1 VWTRRRRRA
10 RRARRRPR
18 RGSPVPLVYRLYQR
32 YTSGPQGPARVQ
44 GRAACRYE
52 SAGRGPHRRAAA
64 EAAGRP
70 PRAPRGDVHPDA
82 HARSGRGCEVLPG
95 IVAARRSG
103 RVRGGVGLRS
113 RSPAARGACA
123 PPLWRARRCR
133 QTGPGGGVSRW
144 RPASNGY
151 SRAGVYLDDDWRS
164 SQRAGRRSPEGSV
177 DAPWGIGGPEARPPS
192 SRAGARPGRVE

>member
-1 VWTRRRRRA
+1 VWTRRRPRA

-18 RGSPVPLVYRLYQR
+18 RGSPVRLVYRLYQR
-32 YTSGPQGPARVQ
+32 YTSGPQGPARVH
-44 GRAACRYE
+44 GRPADTSPRAASRRSRGSRRPTAACASRRCA
-52 SAGRGPHRRAAA
+52 SRCTRALRARMRGPARHCRRTAK
-64 EAAGRP
+64 AAG
-70 PRAPRGDVHPDA
+70 
-82 HARSGRGCEVLPG
+82 CEREWAFGPG
-95 IVAARRSG
+95 AQ
-103 RVRGGVGLRS
+103 L
-113 RSPAARGACA
+113 ARGAHA
-123 PPLWRARRCR
+123 PPLWPPRRRR
-133 QTGPGGGVSRW
+133 QTGPGRGVSRW